1 MTINLVVGLH
11 VWVLDQTVTN
21 TLTGEQHT
29 MTKASIKRAIV
40 TAIARDVKLQPTN
53 DVAAELAALT
63 AFGFVRN
70 GGN

>member
-1 MTINLVVGLH
+1 MFGYLTKPL
-11 VWVLDQTVTN
+11 TN
-21 TLTGEQHT
+21 RLTGEHNT
-29 MTKASIKRAIV
+29 MTKSSIKRAIV